1 MKLNYLIINLL
12 LICLVFFS
20 CEKETVTETEID
32 SQTGTKLKSTWETV
46 IGTGTFADKS
56 TFESTWNYYY
66 PWGRDHNGSARMYG
80 YPDHVYPSG
89 GVLTITAQQITWDE
103 GYSSASPYLKIKYHS
118 GAIHAKENILIND
131 QYPNYE
137 IRGEFQVPTDVGTW
151 PAFWLTGA
159 WSWPPESDIME
170 FKGSSVNWQ
179 NTFRTSSDVSTITTS
194 VSNAGSWHQYRVWIT
209 KVSSTDVNIHYYI
222 DGSWKGMHTA
232 NFVGK
237 PLWLIINLQMEGS
250 SGSPGPDNATMNVR
264 NIYVGRTNNS

>member
-1 MKLNYLIINLL
+1 M
-12 LICLVFFS
+12 
-20 CEKETVTETEID
+20 
-32 SQTGTKLKSTWETV
+32 
-46 IGTGTFADKS
+46 
-56 TFESTWNYYY
+56 
-66 PWGRDHNGSARMYG
+66 GR
-80 YPDHVYPSG
+80 
-89 GVLTITAQQITWDE
+89 
-103 GYSSASPYLKIKYHS
+103 YSSASPYLKIKYHS

-209 KVSSTDVNIHYYI
+209 KVSSTDVN
-222 DGSWKGMHTA
+222 TP
-232 NFVGK
+232 GK
-237 PLWLIINLQMEGS
+237 ITRLSIYFRIAPLAS
-250 SGSPGPDNATMNVR
+250 
-264 NIYVGRTNNS
+264 